1 MKVFAWIF
9 GLAIFGGLIVMAV
22 AGFTAATAILVT
34 TGAIIAMIALGN
46 IVGGR
51 TTPNKAPL
59 VPPANGDGP
68 GDEAAGG

>member
-1 MKVFAWIF
+1 VKAFAWIF

-34 TGAIIAMIALGN
+34 TGAIIAMIGLGN

-51 TTPNKAPL
+51 TTPNR
-59 VPPANGDGP
+59 VPRPPSTGPDGA
-68 GDEAAGG
+68 GDEGAAP